1 MCPLREKVNILH
13 FIMKEKYVNVEV
25 AKICGKNK
33 FSICEFV
40 RKETEISASFP
51 IAPQN
56 YKR

>member
-1 MCPLREKVNILH
+1 MCPLGEKVNILH
-13 FIMKEKYVNVEV
+13 FIMKEKYVNVEI
-25 AKICGKNK
+25 AKNK